1 MIFYHWS
8 INYVASKFHRHQN
21 HDFPTD
27 NGLMKLHQCTRAESF
42 RLTSNM
48 HGSWSD
54 NFINLKKVLKPCY
67 YKQQLLEGKCACW
80 MKWRRECRYVF
91 FTFIFEWQWTINWVW
106 LEVPESL
113 TNRSYRASTR
123 RVIVYTYHD
132 DNRWA
137 LVYSGMHRWQGKV
150 VDDFFIKNLGVFF
163 SK

>member
-137 LVYSGMHRWQGKV
+137 LV
-150 VDDFFIKNLGVFF
+150 
-163 SK
+163 